1 MCVILSVFYLYS
13 QFTYRVLSSSF
24 HECISIQLSF
34 LVLLF
39 WSLFGVTKVCMWRCK
54 LCCRD
59 QLMRFYHS
67 FTTQISNSKWFEG
80 ENVLSKHGHLNK
92 NEQTANKFSA
102 SLFFFSS
109 RVHFLFF
116 RNFVQVCCYF
126 YATPITLEFFGCCVK
141 GADEEKKSIENRT
154 LGNKFDFSVNQHAT
168 PRSLVILIFFLFIY
182 SVLFSLSFKSKWYFF
197 CYHGVHLSDQCDY
210 IVDLNSVYPR
220 FFLFPL

>member
-1 MCVILSVFYLYS
+1 MCVILSAFYLYS

-102 SLFFFSS
+102 SLFFF
-109 RVHFLFF
+109 L
-116 RNFVQVCCYF
+116 
-126 YATPITLEFFGCCVK
+126 
-141 GADEEKKSIENRT
+141 
-154 LGNKFDFSVNQHAT
+154 
-168 PRSLVILIFFLFIY
+168 LVSIFFSSEILFKY
-182 SVLFSLSFKSKWYFF
+182 AVTFTPHQLHWNFSDA
-197 CYHGVHLSDQCDY
+197 V
-210 IVDLNSVYPR
+210 
-220 FFLFPL
+220 